1 MPPLHKQQ
9 INKWKC
15 LIFLNKCT
23 TTTSHVKNYVTN
35 SVMRSKQW
43 VLTELS
49 ILKFSLLCVTV
60 FWMRL
65 LYDAFPA
72 GLVQRSPFSIKQQIW
87 SVGPRESSSPV
98 LKPFIG
104 KFNYTPQH
112 SLSAVSNF
120 IFQRKVRRNVYM
132 TGMHTMIFSL
142 LPLHR
147 FSVWSQCKMY
157 CT

>member
-1 MPPLHKQQ
+1 MPPLHKQR
-9 INKWKC
+9 INKWKSVI
-15 LIFLNKCT
+15 LLNKRIIK
-23 TTTSHVKNYVTN
+23 SSYEKNYVPNT
-35 SVMRSKQW
+35 VMRSKQW

-112 SLSAVSNF
+112 SLSAVCNF

-132 TGMHTMIFSL
+132 TGMHTNYSFNVAVFTSFVL
-142 LPLHR
+142 N
-147 FSVWSQCKMY
+147 S
-157 CT
+157 T

>member
-1 MPPLHKQQ
+1 
-9 INKWKC
+9 
-15 LIFLNKCT
+15 
-23 TTTSHVKNYVTN
+23 
-35 SVMRSKQW
+35 MRSKQW

-49 ILKFSLLCVTV
+49 ILKFSFLCVTV

-112 SLSAVSNF
+112 SLSAVCNF
-120 IFQRKVRRNVYM
+120 IFQRRVRRNVYM
-132 TGMHTMIFSL
+132 TGMHTNVLFDVAVSS
-142 LPLHR
+142 
-147 FSVWSQCKMY
+147 FSVGNHSKQF
-157 CT
+157 CTR